1 MAICAKEN
9 GNFKSNR
16 TQKSCS
22 CNLVVTLPNEL
33 LIWCLDAVEFKVAY
47 TASKKSNKTYLRN
60 SICVVSGKQ
69 SKFRNI
75 LLPLQ
80 EWQHKTIIN
89 VGLFLHSP
97 CFAHRLQLSF
107 VSRHFESAILK
118 KQKCETSI
126 LKKKLYTISQSILS

>member
-1 MAICAKEN
+1 MFEAT
-9 GNFKSNR
+9 SLY
-16 TQKSCS
+16 
-22 CNLVVTLPNEL
+22 NL
-33 LIWCLDAVEFKVAY
+33 
-47 TASKKSNKTYLRN
+47 TYLRN

-118 KQKCETSI
+118 KQKKCETSI
-126 LKKKLYTISQSILS
+126 LKKKFYTISQSILSQLYNIKIVYEHSVNTSSIYETMNFCFLMIK